1 VVFFLLPA
9 HRFPVKD
16 IVQEKY
22 VSRPEKMNGTERS
35 MPLTPITVN
44 TNKPLERG
52 GKKIT
57 PTTGRTIVL
66 VARVILKIIATN
78 KKSEIKND

>member
-1 VVFFLLPA
+1 VVFFLLPV

-22 VSRPEKMNGTERS
+22 VSRSEKMNGTERS
-35 MPLTPITVN
+35 MPLIPITVN
-44 TNKPLERG
+44 TSKPLGRG

-57 PTTGRTIVL
+57 PTTGKNIVL
-66 VARVILKIIATN
+66 VARIILKIIETDN
-78 KKSEIKND
+78 KSEIKND